1 MQHLTHTTVV
11 DATLAFAHLEG
22 LQDIWIYCC
31 KGRRLPAI
39 FISIVGGR
47 SRKSLARIGIGRVH
61 VSKRS

>member
-1 MQHLTHTTVV
+1 MDCARYHMQHLTQTKVV

-39 FISIVGGR
+39 FIY
-47 SRKSLARIGIGRVH
+47 SRRQVAQ
-61 VSKRS
+61 VSGTHRNR